1 MTTKTARLDFRLSGA
16 DKRLIESA
24 ASISGQSVSDFALS
38 ILRAGAMQI
47 REQHERTRLTDR
59 DRDLFLAIVDN
70 ERPNE
75 ALKRFAS
82 KYAKDLVRGGPRVG
96 D

>member
-1 MTTKTARLDFRLSGA
+1 MQQIDGFVPAIRFRF
-16 DKRLIESA
+16 
-24 ASISGQSVSDFALS
+24 GQSRSAMALVRLGFALS

-75 ALKRFAS
+75 ALKRFAA
-82 KYAKDLVRGGPRVG
+82 KYAEDLVRGGPRVG